1 MESIAVIRNPR
12 KLVWDIL
19 KSVETLEKELV
30 FVYSFIYFIYIYL
43 FSIFKKICIYSFHF
57 HIFISRQSWVLNK
70 EATIIHK
77 ISETNSSFHAK

>member
-1 MESIAVIRNPR
+1 MESIAVIRKPR

-19 KSVETLEKELV
+19 RSVETLEKELV

-57 HIFISRQSWVLNK
+57 HTIISRQSWVLRLQ
-70 EATIIHK
+70 
-77 ISETNSSFHAK
+77 SFTKYLRLTLVFMWN

>member
-57 HIFISRQSWVLNK
+57 HTFISRQSWVLNK

-77 ISETNSSFHAK
+77 ISETNSSFHVK

>member
-1 MESIAVIRNPR
+1 MESIAVIRSPR

-19 KSVETLEKELV
+19 KSVETFEKELV

-43 FSIFKKICIYSFHF
+43 FSIFKKICIYSFRF
-57 HIFISRQSWVLNK
+57 HTFISRQSWVLNK

-77 ISETNSSFHAK
+77 ISETNSSFHVK

>member
-1 MESIAVIRNPR
+1 MESIAVIRSPR

-43 FSIFKKICIYSFHF
+43 FSIFKKICIYSFRF
-57 HIFISRQSWVLNK
+57 HTFISRQSWVLNK

-77 ISETNSSFHAK
+77 ISETNSSFHVK